1 MMNPRGKITV
11 IVLGMVAG
19 LSVAVAGAGLMLQ
32 MRERDLRLAKERE
45 LVLVKSQNEDLGRQ
59 LDDAKEA
66 RAELEE
72 QLSRVRLDFEQAA
85 KQLDDERKA
94 KAELAKSVDER
105 QREIDRL
112 GKDLAQATS
121 ERTTLEEQLAQ
132 LKTQQ
137 EEAQKQLEELQQA
150 KTQLETKVLELSGGP
165 AATVE
170 LEKVVVSDFPGL
182 QQPAPAGMIGGPGA
196 QPASVVQGQVL
207 VINREYD
214 FIVVSLGRNQGLG
227 IGQELQIIRG
237 QDILGRVKVEKL
249 YDELSAAAIL
259 PGTKEDAIREGD
271 VVRAI

>member
-1 MMNPRGKITV
+1 MTNPRGKITV

-32 MRERDLRLAKERE
+32 MRERELRLAKERE
-45 LVLVKSQNEDLGRQ
+45 LVLVKSENQDLGRQ
-59 LDDAKEA
+59 LHEAREA

-72 QLSRVRLDFEQAA
+72 QLSRVRLEVERTA
-85 KQLDDERKA
+85 KQLDEERKV

-112 GKDLAQATS
+112 GKDLAQAAS
-121 ERTTLEEQLAQ
+121 ERTSMAEQLTQ

-137 EEAQKQLEELQQA
+137 EAAQKQLEELQQA
-150 KTQLETKVLELSGGP
+150 KAQLETKVLELSGGP
-165 AATVE
+165 APTVE
-170 LEKVVVSDFPGL
+170 LDKVVVSDFPPQPGL
-182 QQPAPAGMIGGPGA
+182 QQA

-214 FIVVSLGRNQGLG
+214 FIVVSLGKNQGVG

-249 YDELSAAAIL
+249 YDELSAAALL

>member
-59 LDDAKEA
+59 LDEAKDA

-72 QLSRVRLDFEQAA
+72 QLSRVRLEVEQTV

-94 KAELAKSVDER
+94 KAELVKSVDER

-112 GKDLAQATS
+112 GKDLTQATS
-121 ERTTLEEQLAQ
+121 ERTSMAEQLAQ

-137 EEAQKQLEELQQA
+137 EQAQKQLEELQQA
-150 KTQLETKVLELSGGP
+150 KAQLETKVLELSYGETTP
-165 AATVE
+165 TVE
-170 LEKVVVSDFPGL
+170 LEKVMVSGLPPQPGL
-182 QQPAPAGMIGGPGA
+182 QRA

-214 FIVVSLGRNQGLG
+214 FIVVSLGKNQGLG
-227 IGQELQIIRG
+227 IGQELQIVRG

-271 VVRAI
+271 VVNAI